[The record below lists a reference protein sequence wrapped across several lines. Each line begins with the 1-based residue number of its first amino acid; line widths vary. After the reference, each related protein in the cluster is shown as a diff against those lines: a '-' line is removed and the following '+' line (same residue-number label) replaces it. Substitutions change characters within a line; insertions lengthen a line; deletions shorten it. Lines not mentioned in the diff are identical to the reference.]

1 MIESI
6 PALPRR
12 GPNHSRQRRGA
23 RLAALGVIVVLA
35 SAAGFLMAGTGSEV
49 GPTSAAQQRAAQGA
63 AARIAS
69 GGGTRPQ
76 AQGWQQP
83 PAGVAEARPIE
94 FTKGGTVIAPIF
106 ASRVVIR
113 SVGIDVQVQPVGLVF
128 TGGKLQYDVPYLE
141 AGQYVGTAQ
150 PGRPGNA
157 VIGGHVSRRGASGV
171 FAKLPKVAA
180 GDVVEVFRGE
190 QVFRYSVTEIRVV
203 ASDATS
209 VMSQTQDATLTL
221 ITCFPDD
228 GLRERLV
235 VVGKLM

>member
-1 MIESI
+1 MTAA
-6 PALPRR
+6 PHPHRRRKRLHGVAYGAL
-12 GPNHSRQRRGA
+12 
-23 RLAALGVIVVLA
+23 VVLA
-35 SAAGFLMAGTGSEV
+35 LSFGFLLAGTGREYAPPSQ
-49 GPTSAAQQRAAQGA
+49 AARTAASQA
-63 AARIAS
+63 AARIAA
-69 GGGTRPQ
+69 GEVPRP
-76 AQGWQQP
+76 QP
-83 PAGVAEARPIE
+83 PARRPSTSAESNPVEFARTGSP
-94 FTKGGTVIAPIF
+94 GLAPVF

-113 SVGIDVQVQPVGLVF
+113 SVGIDAVVQPVGLVF
-128 TGGKLQYDVPYLE
+128 TGGRLQYDVPYVE

-157 VIGGHVSRRGASGV
+157 VIGGHVSRRGSPGV

-180 GDVVEVFRGE
+180 GDVVEVFRGD

-203 ASDATS
+203 AADATG

-228 GLRERLV
+228 QLRDRLV

>member
-1 MIESI
+1 MTE
-6 PALPRR
+6 PASPARR
-12 GPNHSRQRRGA
+12 RSRRRT
-23 RLAALGVIVVLA
+23 RWAAAGVIVVLA
-35 SAAGFLMAGTGSEV
+35 SAAGFLMAGTGMEE
-49 GPTSAAQQRAAQGA
+49 GPTSVAQRQAAEGA
-63 AARIAS
+63 AARIVA

-76 AQGWQQP
+76 AEGWR
-83 PAGVAEARPIE
+83 PATSTPRESNPVE
-94 FTKGGTVIAPIF
+94 FTPDRKVIAPTF
-106 ASRVVIR
+106 ADRVVIR
-113 SVGIDVQVQPVGLVF
+113 SVGIDVDVQPVGLVF
-128 TGGKLQYDVPYLE
+128 AQGKLQYDVPYVE

-150 PGRPGNA
+150 PGRVGNA
-157 VIGGHVSRRGASGV
+157 VIGGHVSRRGAPGV
-171 FAKLPKVAA
+171 FAKLPKVVA

-190 QVFRYSVTEIRVV
+190 QVFRYFVTEIRVV

>member
-1 MIESI
+1 MPEAVHPTSRARRQ
-6 PALPRR
+6 PPGPRW
-12 GPNHSRQRRGA
+12 
-23 RLAALGVIVVLA
+23 AATCAVVVLA
-35 SAAGFLMAGTGSEV
+35 SACGFLMAGTGLEQ
-49 GPTSAAQQRAAQGA
+49 GPQSVAAQRAATGA

-76 AQGWQQP
+76 AEPWRSST
-83 PAGVAEARPIE
+83 AAEAKPIE
-94 FTKGGTVIAPIF
+94 FTRGSKAVLSPAF

-113 SVGIDVQVQPVGLVF
+113 SVGIDALVQPVGLVF
-128 TGGKLQYDVPYLE
+128 TGGRLQYDVPYVE
-141 AGQYVGTAQ
+141 AGQYAGTAQ

-157 VIGGHVSRRGASGV
+157 VIGGHVSRRGSPGV
-171 FAKLPKVAA
+171 FSKLPKVAA
-180 GDVVEVFRGE
+180 GDVVEVFRGD

>member
-1 MIESI
+1 
-6 PALPRR
+6 
-12 GPNHSRQRRGA
+12 
-23 RLAALGVIVVLA
+23 
-35 SAAGFLMAGTGSEV
+35 
-49 GPTSAAQQRAAQGA
+49 
-63 AARIAS
+63 
-69 GGGTRPQ
+69 
-76 AQGWQQP
+76 
-83 PAGVAEARPIE
+83 
-94 FTKGGTVIAPIF
+94 
-106 ASRVVIR
+106 
-113 SVGIDVQVQPVGLVF
+113 VQPVGLVF
-128 TGGKLQYDVPYLE
+128 TQGKLQYDVPYVE

-157 VIGGHVSRRGASGV
+157 VIGGHVSRRGAPGV
-171 FAKLPKVAA
+171 FAALPKVVA
-180 GDVVEVFRGE
+180 GDVVEVFRGD

>member
-1 MIESI
+1 MSDRTR
-6 PALPRR
+6 PTRR
-12 GPNHSRQRRGA
+12 RR
-23 RLAALGVIVVLA
+23 RTHWAAGGVLVVLA
-35 SAAGFLMAGTGSEV
+35 MLSGVLMAGTGLEQSPASTAQRE
-49 GPTSAAQQRAAQGA
+49 AAVGA

-76 AQGWQQP
+76 ATAWR
-83 PAGVAEARPIE
+83 PAAPAESNPIE
-94 FTKGGTVIAPIF
+94 FTKGAKSTLTPMF
-106 ASRVVIR
+106 ADRVVIH
-113 SVGIDVQVQPVGLVF
+113 SVGIDAQVHPVGLVF
-128 TGGKLQYDVPYLE
+128 TGGKLQYDVPYVE

-157 VIGGHVSRRGASGV
+157 VIGGHVSRRGTAGV
-171 FAKLPKVAA
+171 FSKLPKVAA
-180 GDVVEVFRGE
+180 GDVVEVFRGD

-203 ASDATS
+203 ASDATD

-228 GLRERLV
+228 LLRERLV